1 MPKKRRF
8 IKNKRK
14 DSGKFTKQIIKTL
27 YDQPNRAMNYKQL
40 AAILNIHNIIDREI
54 LIKDLQSLLADKK
67 IVEVS
72 RGKFKINAEQH
83 TAIGT
88 IDITQN
94 GTAYVSVDGVEDD
107 YLVPKSKKK
116 NALQGDLVKIFILPR
131 KRGRGSRIEAEVVEV
146 LSRFRTRFTGVFQEA
161 ENGKYGFV
169 LTDRR
174 AVNVDFYI
182 PKAKFNGAKTGEKV
196 VVELSDW
203 PLDADNPFGKI
214 TDVLGQPEETQ
225 AEMHAIML
233 DYNLPMEFPA
243 EVLEEAEEISGEMDE
258 NEIKKRRDMRDVPT
272 FTIDPKDAKDFDDA
286 LSIRELENGNWEIGV
301 HIADVTHFVKPDS
314 FIEAEAYNRAT
325 SVYLVDR
332 VVPMLPERLSNNLCS
347 LRPNEDKYTFS
358 AVFEMDDQAKVVNQ
372 WYGRTVIRSDK
383 RFSYQDAQ
391 AYIDNESDGPF
402 KEEVLV
408 LNRLANILRKKRMAA
423 GAITFDSVEVKFEL
437 DENNNPVGTYLQV
450 SKEAN
455 HLIEEFMLLCNR
467 KVSEFVSTKKDG
479 SPSGK
484 TFVYRVH
491 EDPDPDKLLDL
502 KLFIKQFGYELDLR
516 NHDTITKSMNDL
528 LQEIQGKPEQNL
540 IETLAIRT
548 MSKAK
553 YSTENDVGHYG
564 LAFKYYSHFTSPIRR
579 YPDMMAHRL
588 LQNYLDG
595 GKSPNPET
603 WEEKCLHSSS
613 REKLAVDAERD
624 SIKFM
629 QVKYMEQFIG
639 DEFYGFITG
648 VQEYGIFVE
657 IPETSCEGMIRLRN
671 IEIDSFYFD
680 EKNYSIVGRRTGVTY
695 QLGDKILIKVVK
707 ADLQNKQLDF
717 ELLG

>member
-14 DSGKFTKQIIKTL
+14 DSGKFTKKIIKTL
-27 YDQPNRAMNYKQL
+27 YDNPNRSMNYKQL
-40 AAILNIHNIIDREI
+40 AAVLNIHNIIDREI

-67 IVEVS
+67 IVEAS

-94 GTAYVSVDGVEDD
+94 GTAYVSVEGVEDD
-107 YLVPKSKKK
+107 YLVSKSKKK

-174 AVNVDFYI
+174 TVNVDFYI
-182 PKAKFNGAKTGEKV
+182 PKAKFNNAKTGEKV
-196 VVELSDW
+196 VVELSYW
-203 PLDADNPFGKI
+203 PFDADNPFVKI

-243 EVLEEAEEISGEMDE
+243 EVLEEAEDISAELDA

-358 AVFEMDDQAKVVNQ
+358 AVFEMDDKAKVVNQ
-372 WYGRTVIRSDK
+372 WYGRTVIRSDH
-383 RFSYQDAQ
+383 RFSYQEAQ

-516 NHDTITKSMNDL
+516 NHDTVTKSMNDL